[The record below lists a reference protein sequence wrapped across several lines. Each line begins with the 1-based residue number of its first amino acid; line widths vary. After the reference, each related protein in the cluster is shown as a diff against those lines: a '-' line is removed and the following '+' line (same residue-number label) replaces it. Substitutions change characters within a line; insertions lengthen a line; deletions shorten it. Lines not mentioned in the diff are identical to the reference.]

1 MLDFFQTTSTANSA
15 KGTPGFASQ
24 FVSPLET
31 QSFLETL
38 TSRTRTGFRS
48 HTEQPEQENYTTHW
62 REPGTQRLTTA
73 RASARSPAAPADK
86 GPATGVQRTS
96 ISAFSTPTHPP

>member
-1 MLDFFQTTSTANSA
+1 MLDFFQTGTIANSA
-15 KGTPGFASQ
+15 KGTPGFAPQ

-48 HTEQPEQENYTTHW
+48 HTEQLNKKITEHIGENHG
-62 REPGTQRLTTA
+62 RK
-73 RASARSPAAPADK
+73 D
-86 GPATGVQRTS
+86 
-96 ISAFSTPTHPP
+96 